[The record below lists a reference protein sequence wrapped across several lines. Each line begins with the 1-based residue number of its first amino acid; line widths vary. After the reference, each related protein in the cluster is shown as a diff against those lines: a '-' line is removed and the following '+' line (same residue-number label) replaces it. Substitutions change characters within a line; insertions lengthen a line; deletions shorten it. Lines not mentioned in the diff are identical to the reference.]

1 VTRRK
6 DAPMWIITQVI
17 SDLTLEDF
25 VNKCKSKITF
35 HKALLLTQQILEII
49 QRCHKVHIFHRN
61 LHPNNIMVQ
70 YSNDHGSIDEIK
82 LVIIDFGLAW
92 IDSQELLVTDED
104 DLKMI
109 DQVIK
114 KHSKSELKH
123 LLLSSSKSQH
133 CSPTVDSI
141 GVCRILFW
149 LLTDKW
155 FDQVSYTPPP
165 HHESEYQQLITE
177 KLGRIKRILI

>member
-1 VTRRK
+1 
-6 DAPMWIITQVI
+6 MWIITQVV

-35 HKALLLTQQILEII
+35 HKALPLTRQILEII

-61 LHPNNIMVQ
+61 LHPNNIMVR
-70 YSNDHGSIDEIK
+70 YSNDHGSIDEIQ

-114 KHSKSELKH
+114 NQSNSELKH
-123 LLLSSSKSQH
+123 LQLSSSKSQR
-133 CSPTVDSI
+133 CSPAADLI

-155 FDQVSYTPPP
+155 FNQISYTIHP
-165 HHESEYQQLITE
+165 HHETEYQQMITE